1 MNIDIYEIKFGV
13 RIARFNEPDE
23 YARGELLR
31 RFATFIQEEGI
42 RHNFLVSDIQIQ
54 VAGEQK

>member
-1 MNIDIYEIKFGV
+1 MNIDTYEITFGV
-13 RIARFNEPDE
+13 RIARFNELDD

-42 RHNFLVSDIQIQ
+42 RHNFLASDVQIQI
-54 VAGEQK
+54 AGEHK